1 MIELYVAL
9 GVLAVCLYFK
19 WSCSHWRRV
28 GNVDGPSPLPLFGNT
43 LEQVLGTKH
52 FGEIFDEVYKSY
64 PSAAWVGIYQMFN
77 KPSIVVRDLELVKDI
92 LVGDFA
98 SFNKNAFEVDEKV
111 DPLIAMNPFVQAGE
125 KWKER
130 RAALIPLFSASKIRT
145 VFPIIKNVAENLLQH
160 VTDSRGASPDFEA
173 KEMCGRFT
181 VDSVS
186 SSAFGIDA
194 ESITNPDGEVARNCF
209 EFFNPNSTASFV
221 RSLLLNFCPKV
232 AAALNIGFV
241 PGHVARW
248 IHGMVGEVLRQRQS
262 GEVKRQDMFQ
272 ALYESLSQNDQ
283 PVRGDEIAGHSLTF
297 LSEGFETSSTLMS
310 YLLYELA
317 SNQDIQERVLNEL
330 DFLLKDSNGQL
341 TDEVV
346 QKLSYLEL
354 TMYETLRLHSPV
366 FALSKVCVKEYEL
379 PPQYGTGNKR
389 VRIAPGTV
397 AIIPVY
403 GIHLDPEIYPD
414 PYKFNPDRFLEENK
428 KARHRYAFLS
438 FGEGPRICLGMKF
451 GLLQSKIGI
460 ATLLSKYRVELS
472 PKQELPLEFSKT
484 CFLLAPKN
492 GIWVR
497 FVERR

>member
-173 KEMCGRFT
+173 KE
-181 VDSVS
+181 VW
-186 SSAFGIDA
+186 A
-194 ESITNPDGEVARNCF
+194 
-209 EFFNPNSTASFV
+209 
-221 RSLLLNFCPKV
+221 
-232 AAALNIGFV
+232 
-241 PGHVARW
+241 
-248 IHGMVGEVLRQRQS
+248 
-262 GEVKRQDMFQ
+262 
-272 ALYESLSQNDQ
+272 
-283 PVRGDEIAGHSLTF
+283 
-297 LSEGFETSSTLMS
+297 
-310 YLLYELA
+310 
-317 SNQDIQERVLNEL
+317 
-330 DFLLKDSNGQL
+330 QL
-341 TDEVV
+341 V
-346 QKLSYLEL
+346 
-354 TMYETLRLHSPV
+354 
-366 FALSKVCVKEYEL
+366 
-379 PPQYGTGNKR
+379 
-389 VRIAPGTV
+389 
-397 AIIPVY
+397 
-403 GIHLDPEIYPD
+403 
-414 PYKFNPDRFLEENK
+414 
-428 KARHRYAFLS
+428 
-438 FGEGPRICLGMKF
+438 
-451 GLLQSKIGI
+451 
-460 ATLLSKYRVELS
+460 
-472 PKQELPLEFSKT
+472 
-484 CFLLAPKN
+484 
-492 GIWVR
+492 
-497 FVERR
+497 